1 MKNSFNSGGMIM
13 QKKIFLILFPC
24 FWLVLSGCTQEL
36 KKQVAKLETE
46 NQFYQTTIKEKQ
58 AQVSKLELEVS
69 RLSLGNDALQ
79 TLLDKKQAKINRLEG
94 RGGELKEAD
103 RQKEIRAG
111 AETTT
116 AETEALKKQIDEFK
130 AQRDAIRNEKIAL
143 EQQLAKLRTVR
154 IKVLTGDGKLAS
166 AAQMA
171 EIVTAMGYKV
181 GKVDKAPAANFSC
194 HTVFYAPD
202 SRKDA
207 ENITKRLGGNAVARP
222 LSWPSIFNIIVVAGK
237 AS

>member
-1 MKNSFNSGGMIM
+1 M

-24 FWLVLSGCTQEL
+24 FWLILSGCTEDL
-36 KKQVAKLETE
+36 KNQIARLESEKQSYQATINEKQVKV
-46 NQFYQTTIKEKQ
+46 N
-58 AQVSKLELEVS
+58 KLELEVS
-69 RLSLGNDALQ
+69 RLSLGAYALQ
-79 TLLDKKQAKINRLEG
+79 TLLDKKQAEINRLEG
-94 RGGELKEAD
+94 KDGELKEAA
-103 RQKEIRAG
+103 RHKESRAG
-111 AETTT
+111 EETTT
-116 AETEALKKQIDEFK
+116 AETEALKKQIDELK
-130 AQRDAIRNEKIAL
+130 AQRDAIRNEKTAL
-143 EQQLAKLRTVR
+143 EEQLAKLRASR

-181 GKVDKAPAANFSC
+181 EKVDKAPTADFSR

-207 ENITKRLGGNAVARP
+207 ENITKRLGGNAVAKP

>member
-1 MKNSFNSGGMIM
+1 M
-13 QKKIFLILFPC
+13 QKKIFLILFSC

-36 KKQVAKLETE
+36 KKQVSRLETE
-46 NQFYQTTIKEKQ
+46 NQFYQTTINERQ
-58 AQVSKLELEVS
+58 TQVSKLELEVS

-79 TLLDKKQAKINRLEG
+79 TLLDKKQAEINRLEG
-94 RGGELKEAD
+94 KDGELKEAA
-103 RQKEIRAG
+103 RQKESRAG

-116 AETEALKKQIDEFK
+116 AETEALKKQVDELK
-130 AQRDAIRNEKIAL
+130 AQRDAIRNEKTAL
-143 EQQLAKLRTVR
+143 EEQLAKLRAVR

-166 AAQMA
+166 ATQMA
-171 EIVTAMGYKV
+171 EIVTTMGYKV
-181 GKVDKAPAANFSC
+181 ERVDKAPTASFSR
-194 HTVFYAPD
+194 HTVFYAPN

-207 ENITKRLGGNAVARP
+207 EDITKRLGGNAVARP